1 MLAAVNSVG
10 NYIGSAAGVFFGYE
24 FPAVIFAAAVA
35 VSALLAFLSAYLPG
49 VVYGRMNS
57 ESDRDVFSGE

>member
-1 MLAAVNSVG
+1 M
-10 NYIGSAAGVFFGYE
+10 FFGYE